1 MSRKKNCIFSLLAVG
16 AILTACSQMGSE
28 ASESTRSVSG
38 TSESTRTVSGTSQK
52 GPFVKG
58 TEVTLYGM
66 DETLHQTGSRYSTII
81 DNDQGKFSLQEIPL
95 EERYAWLNANGY
107 FIDEYTAKKSER
119 TILLNSLV
127 DLQNTDKVNI
137 NVLTH
142 LSFNRILYLV
152 DEGKSVEEA
161 KRQAEREVLDVFGFS
176 GEGESFEQ
184 LDILSGGEGDAKLL
198 AISLIMRFKGNVGD
212 VAEFMAWLALDLE
225 TDGVCDDTVLV
236 RELKDIASMLA
247 HKGVYEQI
255 RWNIRKMG
263 ATEISDFRKYLIQ
276 FASSWDS
283 TWDSCSNQ
291 NEVKNT
297 LVLSERPYEPS
308 SKAICRDGVWKYY
321 NGIRVA
327 GMSPVDTA
335 GKYGTLVD
343 ERDGRVYKT
352 LDVELDDGRVV
363 TWMAD
368 LLEYEPK
375 SSKGDYKYIPGVGRE
390 YSPCQILGRSDNGS
404 CVELDSEMNDRI
416 FGKEKIQGICPD
428 GWHIPIDREWIELFD
443 FISDGYRWEVAE
455 LLVLSQYVD
464 PETDV
469 SLGVNMYTVGFRDNY
484 SISER
489 EFPGYDY
496 PREFVTHEFVIH
508 GFGVDFTCR
517 CTSSYIRIEETSDLY
532 FERYQDQ
539 HFGLRCV
546 KD

>member
-1 MSRKKNCIFSLLAVG
+1 MSKKMNCIFSLLAAG
-16 AILTACSQMGSE
+16 AMLTACSQMGSE
-28 ASESTRSVSG
+28 ASESTR
-38 TSESTRTVSGTSQK
+38 TISGTSQK

-66 DETLHQTGSRYSTII
+66 DEKLLQTGSHYSTKI
-81 DNDQGKFSLQEIPL
+81 DNDKGKFSLKKIPL

-107 FIDEYTAKKSER
+107 FIDEFFAEKSEQ
-119 TILLNSLV
+119 TISLNSLV

-142 LSFNRILYLV
+142 LSFNRIRYLV
-152 DEGKSVEEA
+152 KEGMTVGEA
-161 KRQAEREVLDVFGFS
+161 KRQAEAEVMNVFGFS
-176 GEGESFEQ
+176 GEDESFEQ

-198 AISLIMRFKGNVGD
+198 AISLIVLFNGD
-212 VAEFMAWLALDLE
+212 VGAVTELMTSLSLDLE

-236 RELKDIASMLA
+236 RKLKDLASSLA
-247 HKGVYEQI
+247 HKGISERI
-255 RWNIRKMG
+255 RWNIRNMG
-263 ATEISDFRKYLIQ
+263 ATEIPDFRKYLIQ

-283 TWDSCSNQ
+283 TWESCGNQ
-291 NEVKNT
+291 NEVVYT
-297 LVLSERPYEPS
+297 IMLDEPYYSSMSGRYVLPFR
-308 SKAICRDGVWKYY
+308 AICRDGVWKYY
-321 NGIRVA
+321 NGIRMD
-327 GMSPVDTA
+327 GKSPVDTV

-428 GWHIPIDREWIELFD
+428 GWHIPIDREWIELYD

-496 PREFVTHEFVIH
+496 PREFATREFAIH
-508 GFGVDFTCR
+508 GFEVSFTNR
-517 CTSSYIRIEETSDLY
+517 STGIWQQAKEVPDLY
-532 FERYQDQ
+532 YELHPDDHY
-539 HFGLRCV
+539 GLRCV